1 MPELYSCI
9 PDDIVALF
17 CGTCYHKRKA
27 VVMEE
32 EKMTEDKIMIENT
45 DETIPEF
52 SKAIETKTEETK
64 AEEANEVKE
73 ETAGKVEVKE
83 NAEVFSREQWILSK
97 IRDEDLMEYL
107 RMEDEKERRIQQAKE
122 LKEKRIFIGFQMLFA
137 MLSVVIVVY
146 LLQDNPTV
154 LINILYLMGIVAVL
168 WLWRKP
174 KEQ

>member
-1 MPELYSCI
+1 
-9 PDDIVALF
+9 
-17 CGTCYHKRKA
+17 
-27 VVMEE
+27 
-32 EKMTEDKIMIENT
+32 MIENT

-83 NAEVFSREQWILSK
+83 KAEVFSREQWILSK

-122 LKEKRIFIGFQMLFA
+122 LKEKRIFIGC
-137 MLSVVIVVY
+137 
-146 LLQDNPTV
+146 LLYTSRTRF
-154 LINILYLMGIVAVL
+154 I
-168 WLWRKP
+168 
-174 KEQ
+174 

>member
-1 MPELYSCI
+1 M
-9 PDDIVALF
+9 
-17 CGTCYHKRKA
+17 
-27 VVMEE
+27 
-32 EKMTEDKIMIENT
+32 
-45 DETIPEF
+45 
-52 SKAIETKTEETK
+52 
-64 AEEANEVKE
+64 KE

-83 NAEVFSREQWILSK
+83 KAEVFSREQWILSK

>member
-45 DETIPEF
+45 
-52 SKAIETKTEETK
+52 EETK

-83 NAEVFSREQWILSK
+83 KAEVFSREQWILSK

>member
-1 MPELYSCI
+1 
-9 PDDIVALF
+9 
-17 CGTCYHKRKA
+17 
-27 VVMEE
+27 
-32 EKMTEDKIMIENT
+32 
-45 DETIPEF
+45 
-52 SKAIETKTEETK
+52 
-64 AEEANEVKE
+64 
-73 ETAGKVEVKE
+73 
-83 NAEVFSREQWILSK
+83 
-97 IRDEDLMEYL
+97 MEYL